1 VAGLLILPLLAA
13 VPFAF
18 VAIRHRDHKW
28 YRPVWWLFLV
38 GTVACS
44 VGLSLLRTHAAASAD
59 PAVSHVLAP
68 LTLTLQVPVVVY
80 FIFLLR
86 CFPRRGGAAVDVAT
100 LSAPAAA

>member
-1 VAGLLILPLLAA
+1 MAGLLILPLLAA

-18 VAIRHRDHKW
+18 VAMRHRDRKW

-44 VGLSLLRTHAAASAD
+44 VGLSLLRSHSGASAD
-59 PAVSHVLAP
+59 PVKNLVLAP
-68 LTLTLQVPVVVY
+68 LAVSLQVPVVVY

-86 CFPRRGGAAVDVAT
+86 CFPRRPGATVDVASLT
-100 LSAPAAA
+100 ARVAA